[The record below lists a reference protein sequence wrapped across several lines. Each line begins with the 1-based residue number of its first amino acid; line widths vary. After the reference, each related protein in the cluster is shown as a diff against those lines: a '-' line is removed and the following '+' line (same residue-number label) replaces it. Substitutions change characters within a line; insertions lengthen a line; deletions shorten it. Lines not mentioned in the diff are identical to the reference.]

1 MHFVYL
7 QISVCMNGLVENIS
21 LECHSC
27 SFAEHCADM
36 EYKFVELMPLYMKIG
51 ICFIEVFVCHTLRL
65 QKILKS
71 LFK

>member
-1 MHFVYL
+1 
-7 QISVCMNGLVENIS
+7 
-21 LECHSC
+21 
-27 SFAEHCADM
+27 M